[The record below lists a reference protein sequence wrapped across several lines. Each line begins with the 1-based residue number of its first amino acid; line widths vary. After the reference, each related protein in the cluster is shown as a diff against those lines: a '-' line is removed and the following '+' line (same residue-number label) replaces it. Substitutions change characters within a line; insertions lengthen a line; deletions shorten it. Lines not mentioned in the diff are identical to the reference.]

1 VTRCANCGAEMTSPA
16 CENCG
21 LNRAEAGRAMRRSL
35 VNRLGIFLLGAIAF
49 LVPCF
54 LYPPLDLDGILI
66 FFGVIF
72 FITIG
77 LAMWAERRSIRSQE
91 VELLKHIFQSL
102 VLIPWLFG
110 ALLLANGAL
119 DRSPPQDYEARVIS
133 RLAVPG
139 ILPIHQLIVT
149 SWRDGHAVERLAV
162 TRQDFERFQVGQ
174 RIEVRVEDGL
184 ASIPWLFGVY
194 NQ

>member
-1 VTRCANCGAEMTSPA
+1 
-16 CENCG
+16 
-21 LNRAEAGRAMRRSL
+21 MRRSL

-91 VELLKHIFQSL
+91 VELLKHVFQSL
-102 VLIPWLFG
+102 VLIPWLF
-110 ALLLANGAL
+110 AFCFLPMA
-119 DRSPPQDYEARVIS
+119 RSIAPRRRTTKRVWSAASLFPAFCRFTSSSSLRGETAMPSSVSLSRARIS
-133 RLAVPG
+133 
-139 ILPIHQLIVT
+139 
-149 SWRDGHAVERLAV
+149 S
-162 TRQDFERFQVGQ
+162 
-174 RIEVRVEDGL
+174 
-184 ASIPWLFGVY
+184 ASR
-194 NQ
+194 